1 MSFYNKF
8 KTGLFISLLS
18 ILPIHYNINLLK
30 YYSFLVCLVCYYE
43 FYNNVLLNSNNYILI
58 MISLYWLLFP
68 CIIINYL
75 INLKDIWNIILITI
89 FSDCIQQISNK
100 VFIIMYNKKDDFY
113 NLMLYHPF
121 NLSPKKTVI
130 GYLGGLN
137 TVLLYY
143 YFIQYIIELFF
154 MLYVCGCIGD
164 LTASYFKR
172 IKNIDDYS
180 NYLGSHGG
188 FLDRFDSLL
197 FNVHFFYSYLVI
209 FKLV

>member
-100 VFIIMYNKKDDFY
+100 VFIIIHLIYLLKK
-113 NLMLYHPF
+113 L
-121 NLSPKKTVI
+121 
-130 GYLGGLN
+130 
-137 TVLLYY
+137 
-143 YFIQYIIELFF
+143 
-154 MLYVCGCIGD
+154 
-164 LTASYFKR
+164 
-172 IKNIDDYS
+172 
-180 NYLGSHGG
+180 
-188 FLDRFDSLL
+188 
-197 FNVHFFYSYLVI
+197 
-209 FKLV
+209 